1 MVNPL
6 NFPYNPENINHRT
19 EFDNGTAIGMPPISF
34 SSRKNTPITNVN
46 NSYEYNPSH
55 NSSRRYSKN
64 LAPSGI
70 LTEAFFKSRVLLS
83 PVFFHNEAAVK
94 YQNISRIFSSS
105 NDIKINLLRV
115 A

>member
-6 NFPYNPENINHRT
+6 YSPYNPENINHRT

-34 SSRKNTPITNVN
+34 STRKNVPITNVN
-46 NSYEYNPSH
+46 NSYEYNPSY
-55 NSSRRYSKN
+55 NSSRRYNKN

-70 LTEAFFKSRVLLS
+70 LTEAFFKSRVLLG
-83 PVFFHNEAAVK
+83 PVFFHNEAAIK

-105 NDIKINLLRV
+105 NDIKINMLRV

>member
-6 NFPYNPENINHRT
+6 HLPHNPENINHRT

-34 SSRKNTPITNVN
+34 SNRKNTPITNVN
-46 NSYEYNPSH
+46 NSYEYNQSH
-55 NSSRRYSKN
+55 NSSRRDSKN

-70 LTEAFFKSRVLLS
+70 LTEAFFKSRILLS

-94 YQNISRIFSSS
+94 YQNISRIFTSN
-105 NDIKINLLRV
+105 NDIKVNMLRV